1 MTDVN
6 FVHPAGDVLV
16 RQIEARVDDGTVS
29 ITGVVSADV
38 WDHIEIEDIF
48 GARSRV
54 RRGSLDSDG
63 DVRITVSAPES
74 ATGPGAGPFA
84 RDWRIDDASRRSTGA
99 DGEVWIGVSFEAPPQ
114 WLGAAAG
121 LDDLGLERTGE
132 SDVSVTYLDD
142 DGTRVEVVADNDRKL
157 ATITCTRTIGE
168 PDSAA
173 LAATLTVLNAINDRF
188 VAGTA
193 VVSGADIVLKV
204 GLPIPDNGDVSAVL
218 EDLAYALPGMTA
230 MVVEAAGPVM
240 TGKKSAADAIEELFG

>member
-6 FVHPAGDVLV
+6 FVHPAGDVLL
-16 RQIEARVDDGTVS
+16 RQVDVRVDDAVVS
-29 ITGVVSADV
+29 ITGLVSPDV
-38 WDHIEIEDIF
+38 WDHIELEDIF
-48 GARSRV
+48 GARTRV
-54 RRGSLDSDG
+54 RRGSLDPG
-63 DVRITVSAPES
+63 DEVRITVSGPES

-84 RDWRIDDASRRSTGA
+84 RDWSIESAVRRSPGA
-99 DGEVWIGVSFEAPPQ
+99 DGEVWIGLAFEAPPQ

-121 LDDLGLERTGE
+121 LEDLGLSRSDET
-132 SDVSVTYLDD
+132 DVSVTYVDD
-142 DGTRVEVVADNDRKL
+142 DGTRVEVVADTDRKL

-168 PDSAA
+168 PDPAA
-173 LAATLTVLNAINDRF
+173 LIETLKVLNAVNDRF

-204 GLPIPDNGDVSAVL
+204 GLPIPDHGDVSAVL

-240 TGKKSAADAIEELFG
+240 TGAKSAADAIEELFG